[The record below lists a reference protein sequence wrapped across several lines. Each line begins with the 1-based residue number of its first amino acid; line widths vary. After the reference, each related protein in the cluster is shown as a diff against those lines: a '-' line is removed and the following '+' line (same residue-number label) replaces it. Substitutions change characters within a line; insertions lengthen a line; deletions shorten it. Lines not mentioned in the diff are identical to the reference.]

1 MKKKIIKIKS
11 QKENVKALTGA
22 YAVAEVMRQINPG
35 VVSIYPI
42 TPQTPIIEK
51 FSQFATDG
59 LVDSEIIE
67 VESEHSAMSAVVGA
81 QASGVRAMTATSSQG
96 LALMWEI
103 LSIASGL
110 RLPIVMPV
118 VNRALSAPLNIHCD
132 HSDSMGC
139 RDLGW
144 IQIFSENNQEVY
156 ENILLAIKVA
166 EQVKLPAMVMQDGFI
181 TSHCVEAV
189 KILSDKIVQKFLGE
203 YKPAYSLLDTKNPIS
218 VGSLVSQPYYFEVKC
233 QQIQAMEQVKK
244 VYLQAGKEFSKITK
258 RKYEYFEKYKLDD
271 AEVGIVVMS
280 STAGTAKAVINQ
292 MRKKGLK
299 VGLLKPIL
307 FRPFPYQE
315 IAQALS
321 HLKAVAV
328 LDRSVSFGGFPPL
341 YSEILNSLQVMNCKL
356 QTASYIFGL
365 GGQDIF
371 EKDIEK
377 IFNDLLKGKINEKEI
392 KYIY

>member
-1 MKKKIIKIKS
+1 MIKFNI
-11 QKENVKALTGA
+11 KALTGA
-22 YAVAEVMRQINPG
+22 YSAAEAMRQINPG
-35 VVSIYPI
+35 VVSVYPI

-51 FSQFATDG
+51 FSQFKVNG
-59 LVDSEIIE
+59 LVDSEIIM
-67 VESEHSAMSAVVGA
+67 VESEHSLMSATVGA
-81 QASGVRAMTATSSQG
+81 QASGVRAITATSSQG

-110 RLPIVMPV
+110 RLPIVMPI
-118 VNRALSAPLNIHCD
+118 VNRALSAPLSIYCD

-144 IQIFSENNQEVY
+144 IQIYSENNQEVY

-166 EQVKLPAMVMQDGFI
+166 EQVKLPAMIMQDGFI

-189 KILSDKIVQKFLGE
+189 KIFPDKIIQKFLGK
-203 YKPAYSLLDTKNPIS
+203 YKPEYSLLDTKNPIT
-218 VGSLVSQPYYFEVKC
+218 VGSFISQPSYFAVKH

-244 VYLQAGKEFSKITK
+244 IYLKIGKEFSKITG

-271 AEVGIVVMS
+271 AEIGIVVMS
-280 STAGTAKAVINQ
+280 STAGTVKSVVDQ
-292 MRKKGLK
+292 MRKKGHK

-321 HLKAVAV
+321 HLKMVAV
-328 LDRSVSFGGFPPL
+328 LDRSVSFGAFPPL
-341 YSEILNSLQVMNCKL
+341 YSEIINCKVL
-356 QTASYIFGL
+356 NIKCQSYIFGL
-365 GGQDIF
+365 GGHNIF
-371 EKDIEK
+371 EKDIK
-377 IFNDLLKGKINEKEI
+377 KVFKDLLDGKINTKEI
-392 KYIY
+392 KYIKR

>member
-1 MKKKIIKIKS
+1 MKKKIIKLNI
-11 QKENVKALTGA
+11 KALTGA
-22 YAVAEVMRQINPG
+22 QAVAEAMRQINPG
-35 VVSIYPI
+35 VVSVYPI
-42 TPQTPIIEK
+42 TPQTPIIEQ
-51 FSQFATDG
+51 FSQFVTNG
-59 LVDSEIIE
+59 LVDSEIIM
-67 VESEHSAMSAVVGA
+67 VESEHSAMSATVGA
-81 QASGVRAMTATSSQG
+81 QASGVRAMTTTSSQG

-110 RLPIVMPV
+110 RLPIVMPI

-156 ENILLAIKVA
+156 ENTLLAVKLA

-181 TSHCVEAV
+181 TSHCIEAV
-189 KILSDKIVQKFLGE
+189 KIFPDKIVVKILGK
-203 YKPAYSLLDTKNPIS
+203 YKPEYSLLDIKNPITL
-218 VGSLVSQPYYFEVKC
+218 GSFISQPNYFVTKY

-244 VYLQAGKEFSKITK
+244 VYLKIGKKFSKITG
-258 RKYEYFEKYKLDD
+258 RKYDYFEKYKLDD

-280 STAGTAKAVINQ
+280 STAGTTKAVINQ
-292 MRKKGLK
+292 MRKKGFK

-315 IAQALS
+315 ITQALS

-328 LDRSVSFGGFPPL
+328 LDRSTSPGSFPPL
-341 YSEILNSLQVMNCKL
+341 YSEIVNCQMSINKC
-356 QTASYIFGL
+356 QSYIFGL

-377 IFNDLLKGKINEKEI
+377 VFKDLLTGKINREKI
-392 KYIY
+392 KYIT

>member
-1 MKKKIIKIKS
+1 M
-11 QKENVKALTGA
+11 TGA
-22 YAVAEVMRQINPG
+22 EAVAEAMKQINPG

-51 FSQFATDG
+51 FSQFAAKK
-59 LVDSEIIE
+59 LVDSEI
-67 VESEHSAMSAVVGA
+67 VLTESEHSAMSVVVGA

-103 LSIASGL
+103 LGIASGL

-118 VNRALSAPLNIHCD
+118 VNRALSSPLNIHCD

-139 RDLGW
+139 RDFGW

-156 ENILLAIKVA
+156 ENILLITKIA
-166 EQVKLPAMVMQDGFI
+166 EHVKLPAMVMQDGFI

-189 KILSDKIVQKFLGE
+189 KILPDKIVQKFLGK
-203 YKPAYSLLDTKNPIS
+203 YNSAYSLLNIKNPIS
-218 VGSLVSQPYYFEVKC
+218 LGSIFSQPHFFKIKI

-244 VYLQAGKEFSKITK
+244 IYLKIGKEFSKITK
-258 RKYEYFEKYKLDD
+258 RKYEYFEKYKLND

-280 STAGTAKAVINQ
+280 STAGTVKSVVDK
-292 MRKKGLK
+292 MRKKGFK

-315 IAQALS
+315 IAKALS
-321 HLKAVAV
+321 HLKVIAV
-328 LDRSVSFGGFPPL
+328 LDRSVSPGAHPPL
-341 YSEILNSLQVMNCKL
+341 YSEIVNCQLSNVKC
-356 QTASYIFGL
+356 QSYVFGL

-377 IFNDLLKGKINEKEI
+377 IFKDLLKFQISNIKLQILKKINEKEI
-392 KYIY
+392 KYIK